1 MRLWSARRWSASP
14 STEAVHSAAWR
25 GIQYDPSR
33 GLRARRGHVES
44 WFLKANDPRERRAIW
59 LRWTIW
65 ASERTPG
72 RALAETWAV
81 AFDAARGHVATK
93 TSVPFERAHFA
104 PGDIGATVDECTLSS
119 TTARG
124 RVESGGRTIGYDLA
138 IAAPPGEEPL
148 VHFPAQW
155 MYSAAFPAQK
165 IVSLMPNARFEG
177 VIDVGRHRWAVDAW
191 PGMVGHTWGRAHTD
205 EYAWGHCN
213 AWDGAGE
220 DLVLE
225 GFSARAR
232 VRGVLLPTLTSLW
245 VRYEGTRYPM
255 NGFASLASNTG
266 SMTPRRWS
274 FRGQGPRIEL
284 TGEMW
289 ADTED
294 FVGLFY
300 GNPDGSTVHCL
311 NSKLARAEVTLSIA
325 GRPPK
330 TLRAE
335 RAALELAT
343 RDPHHGVRMYV

>member
-1 MRLWSARRWSASP
+1 MRLWSARRSSASP
-14 STEAVHSAAWR
+14 SIEAVHAGAWE
-25 GIQYDPSR
+25 GIQYDPAR
-33 GLRARRGHVES
+33 GLASRRGHVES
-44 WFLKANDPRERRAIW
+44 WFLKANDPRERRAVW

-65 ASERTPG
+65 ASERAPG

-93 TSVPFERAHFA
+93 TSVPFERARFA
-104 PGDIGATVDECTLSS
+104 ARGIGATVDGCTLSS
-119 TTARG
+119 AAARG
-124 RVESGGRTIGYDLA
+124 RVESGGRAIGYDLA
-138 IAAPPGEEPL
+138 IAAPPREEPFA
-148 VHFPAQW
+148 HFPARW
-155 MYSAAFPAQK
+155 MYSAAFPSQK
-165 IVSLMPNARFEG
+165 IVSPIPNARFDG
-177 VIDVGRHRWAVDAW
+177 FVDVGADRWAVAEW
-191 PGMVGHTWGRAHTD
+191 PGMVGHSWGRAHTD
-205 EYAWGHCN
+205 DYAWGHCN

-220 DLVLE
+220 DVVLE
-225 GFSARAR
+225 GLSARAR
-232 VRGVLLPTLTSLW
+232 AGGVLLPTLTLLS
-245 VRYEGTRYPM
+245 VRYDGARYAM

-274 FRGQGPRIEL
+274 FRGQGPRVEL

-311 NSKLARAEVTLSIA
+311 NSKLARAEITLSIA

-330 TLRAE
+330 TLRSE